1 MKNLQLQPALCGV
14 DLCCWIQSSVC
25 FLLYRQR
32 ISCSPY
38 CYPCDLQININS
50 LASSL
55 PQLATSRHTIYICC
69 VANGLYIITEAAEI
83 VARCVKIA
91 ELLEPVRQ
99 APLCTECDVTREPFR
114 WFAHVAYSMTGG
126 IEARSVCTQPVILI
140 CNDQL
145 VGARGGAVGRGTA
158 LQAGRSL
165 VRFPMVSLGFFIE
178 IILPAALWPWV
189 RLSL

>member
-1 MKNLQLQPALCGV
+1 
-14 DLCCWIQSSVC
+14 
-25 FLLYRQR
+25 
-32 ISCSPY
+32 
-38 CYPCDLQININS
+38 
-50 LASSL
+50 
-55 PQLATSRHTIYICC
+55 
-69 VANGLYIITEAAEI
+69 
-83 VARCVKIA
+83 
-91 ELLEPVRQ
+91 
-99 APLCTECDVTREPFR
+99 
-114 WFAHVAYSMTGG
+114 MTGG